1 MFAITNWLSVSIV
14 SVLEEATAYPFARTH
29 TVLFWFFFVFVFL
42 FCFFVCGFVL
52 GEGWV
57 GRVPYLL
64 SLKYLRAY
72 CLPENNYI
80 RFILS
85 FSIRRDHHI

>member
-1 MFAITNWLSVSIV
+1 M
-14 SVLEEATAYPFARTH
+14 
-29 TVLFWFFFVFVFL
+29 
-42 FCFFVCGFVL
+42 
-52 GEGWV
+52 

-72 CLPENNYI
+72 RLPENNYI